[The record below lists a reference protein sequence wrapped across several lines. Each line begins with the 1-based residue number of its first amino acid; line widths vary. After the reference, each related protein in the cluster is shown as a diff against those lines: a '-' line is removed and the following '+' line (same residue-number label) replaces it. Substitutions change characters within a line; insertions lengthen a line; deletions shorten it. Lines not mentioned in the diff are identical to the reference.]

1 MIIVTVLILLAVA
14 AWLLR
19 ALVQG
24 ILGLKWTI
32 LVTSIHNDSWEV
44 STRWYDRRAGSW
56 RGIVTTVNESDGV
69 VSRLGGGKPYYHS
82 KQPMQSLESMKKY
95 HMLARK
101 RFFARM
107 QCEYVREWINAA
119 RLSWTPP
126 GHAEVVPLWVD
137 LSAAPQLVVS
147 TWVGLTLLACL
158 SAWLPARRAAN
169 LEIVDALRHV

>member
-1 MIIVTVLILLAVA
+1 MIILTVLILLAAA

-19 ALVQG
+19 ARIQG

-56 RGIVTTVNESDGV
+56 RGIVTTVNDSDGV
-69 VSRLGGGKPYYHS
+69 VSRLEGKPYYHS

-101 RFFARM
+101 RFFAKM
-107 QCEYVREWINAA
+107 QCEYLKDQINAA
-119 RLSWTPP
+119 RLSRVSQVSVQMVTAAKRSSAHLLDWTRP
-126 GHAEVVPLWVD
+126 
-137 LSAAPQLVVS
+137 
-147 TWVGLTLLACL
+147 
-158 SAWLPARRAAN
+158 
-169 LEIVDALRHV
+169 ALRQFTRHFSAILPRFRAHG

>member
-1 MIIVTVLILLAVA
+1 MIIVTVLILLAAA

-19 ALVQG
+19 ARVQG

-119 RLSWTPP
+119 RLSR
-126 GHAEVVPLWVD
+126 
-137 LSAAPQLVVS
+137 LSQVSVQVFTAVRTRSGQLLHWS
-147 TWVGLTLLACL
+147 RSILRMFSRHF
-158 SAWLPARRAAN
+158 SAIRPRFRA
-169 LEIVDALRHV
+169 HG